1 MTQVWE
7 AYLACEALGSVTRA
21 PRVQDCTTERRVA
34 MIRGEGQDQGLCSA
48 LTTLLQIFKVALLL
62 HHLSLCVLK
71 LRECG
76 LQLRFHHGTYVGM
89 GPQPASP
96 PLASPNPPASFP
108 SPSAFKLPP
117 NPCFLQQFL
126 QAPTSSFREL
136 NITFCFEAR
145 MTPPHTHKLGQRTP
159 FSFLKDNSR
168 SRPVLITFCS
178 L

>member
-1 MTQVWE
+1 M
-7 AYLACEALGSVTRA
+7 
-21 PRVQDCTTERRVA
+21 
-34 MIRGEGQDQGLCSA
+34 CSA

-159 FSFLKDNSR
+159 FSKPGNPIAGGSAIHSPVPLPWQFLH
-168 SRPVLITFCS
+168 PPQGCAVAL